1 MKKTEVVI
9 IAAIAE
15 SNRVIGKNGKLPWRI
30 PQDSKRFQDITLGYP
45 VIMGRK
51 TWEYDIEKCPL
62 VKRFNIVISS
72 CPEQESVSEHC
83 RSYPFELAFVN
94 SIQEALKNAEDRE
107 KAFIVGGASIYS
119 QSLNLADTLE
129 LTLVEGS
136 FEGDT
141 FFPNYEH
148 LIGSQFKL
156 VSRETHPGFRYE
168 TYRRICYSHTRTY
181 SDPK

>member
-1 MKKTEVVI
+1 MKKTEVII
-9 IAAIAE
+9 IAAVAE

-30 PQDSKRFQDITLGYP
+30 PQDSKRFQEITLGHP

-51 TWEYDIEKCPL
+51 TWEFDIEKRPL

-72 CPEQESVSEHC
+72 SPEQEDVSMHC
-83 RSYPFELAFVN
+83 HNYPFELAFVN
-94 SIQEALKNAEDRE
+94 SIQDALKNAASQE

-119 QSLNLADTLE
+119 QALNLADTLE
-129 LTLVEGS
+129 LTLVEGD

-148 LIGSQFKL
+148 LIGDQFKL
-156 VSRETHPGFRYE
+156 VNQEKHPGFRYE
-168 TYRRICYSHTRTY
+168 TYRRIA
-181 SDPK
+181 

>member
-1 MKKTEVVI
+1 MKKTEVII
-9 IAAIAE
+9 IAAVAE

-30 PQDSKRFQDITLGYP
+30 PQDSKRFQEITLGHP

-51 TWEYDIEKCPL
+51 TWEFDIEKRPL

-72 CPEQESVSEHC
+72 SPEQEDISNYCHN
-83 RSYPFELAFVN
+83 YPFELAFVN
-94 SIQEALKNAEDRE
+94 SVQDALKNAANQE

-119 QSLNLADTLE
+119 QALNLADTLE
-129 LTLVEGS
+129 LTLVEGD

-148 LIGSQFKL
+148 LIGDQFKL
-156 VSRETHPGFRYE
+156 VNQEKHSGFRYE
-168 TYRRICYSHTRTY
+168 TYRRIG
-181 SDPK
+181 

>member
-1 MKKTEVVI
+1 MKRPEVII
-9 IAAIAE
+9 IAAVAE
-15 SNRVIGKNGKLPWRI
+15 SNRVIGRNGKLPWRI
-30 PQDSKRFQDITLGYP
+30 PQDSKRFQEITLGYP

-62 VKRFNIVISS
+62 SKRFNIVVSS
-72 CPEQESVSEHC
+72 CPKQEEVSQNC
-83 RSYPFELAFVN
+83 LNYPFELAFVK
-94 SIQEALKNAEDRE
+94 SLQEALENTANQE

-141 FFPNYEH
+141 FFPSYEH
-148 LIGSQFKL
+148 LIGNPFKL
-156 VSRETHPGFRYE
+156 VNQEVHPGFRYE
-168 TYRRICYSHTRTY
+168 TYRRIS
-181 SDPK
+181 